1 MIIQI
6 AKAEDMQTVAVI
18 LFKNGYTVRMQ
29 KVKTATGK
37 AATYLVADE
46 NGEANK

>member
-6 AKAEDMQTVAVI
+6 AKQEDMQTVAVI

-29 KVKTATGK
+29 KTKNAAGK
-37 AATYLVADE
+37 VVSYLVAERDGTHE
-46 NGEANK
+46 

>member
-6 AKAEDMQTVAVI
+6 AKQEDMQTVAVI

-29 KVKTATGK
+29 KTKTGTGK
-37 AATYLVADE
+37 TVTYLVATKE
-46 NGEANK
+46 GANE